1 MTPPSPSPS
10 PSPSPTPAAARTT
23 AEPAATASRA
33 SADTAPHKG
42 RRRQPRR
49 ERQGAAYIFLSPW
62 ILGVVLLTLAPM
74 VVSLYLSFTDYNL
87 FDAPKWVGLRNYRE
101 MFTEDPRYWRSVGT
115 TLLYVCVAVP
125 LKLALALAVALL
137 LNSMRGGKSFYR
149 SAFYAP
155 SLLGASMSIA
165 LVWRALFNDGGTVD
179 EILSSIGIHTG
190 GWINDPSLAVFVVV
204 LLTVWQFGAP
214 MVIFLA
220 GLQQIPSDVYE
231 AAALDGAGR
240 WRQFVSVT
248 VPMLSPVLFFNLVLE
263 TIQSFQVFT
272 PAFAVSGGKGGPAD
286 ATNFYTLYLYERGF
300 TASHMGYASAMAW
313 VLLLGIGAVT
323 VVLFRT
329 SRSWVFYANE
339 ES

>member
-1 MTPPSPSPS
+1 MSLTRDPRQTASPPPS
-10 PSPSPTPAAARTT
+10 AAR
-23 AEPAATASRA
+23 ESRR
-33 SADTAPHKG
+33 T
-42 RRRQPRR
+42 PRR
-49 ERQGAAYIFLSPW
+49 ERQGPAYVFLSPW

-74 VVSLYLSFTDYNL
+74 AVSLYLSFTDYNL
-87 FDAPKWVGLRNYRE
+87 FDAPKWVGLRNYTD
-101 MFTEDPRYWRSVGT
+101 MLFEDPRYWRSVGT
-115 TLLYVCVAVP
+115 TLIFVVVAVP
-125 LKLALALAVALL
+125 LKLALALGVAMLL
-137 LNSMRGGKSFYR
+137 KNMRSGKGFYR

-165 LVWRALFNDGGTVD
+165 LVWRALYNDGGTVD
-179 EILSSIGIHTG
+179 DLLSRIGIHTG
-190 GWINDPSLAVFVVV
+190 GWVADPDLSVFVVA
-204 LLTVWQFGAP
+204 LLAVWQFGAP

-220 GLQQIPSDVYE
+220 GLQQIPGDLYE

-272 PAFAVSGGKGGPAD
+272 PAFAISGGKGGPAD
-286 ATNFYTLYLYERGF
+286 STMFYTLYLYERGF
-300 TASHMGYASAMAW
+300 SASHMGYASAMAW
-313 VLLLGIGAVT
+313 ALLLGIGAVT

-339 ES
+339 GA